1 MRGTYFGAQGVFAG
15 LNGVPFDGY
24 EIHMGDT
31 ALLDEGKP
39 LTEITTLDGQTK
51 RDGASCG
58 NVWGSYVHGIFERA
72 ESAQGLVNALFATKG
87 LSSTAAAIDYRSY
100 QEEQYDKLAAGLRE
114 SLDMERVYRI
124 LNGEE

>member
-1 MRGTYFGAQGVFAG
+1 M
-15 LNGVPFDGY
+15 
-24 EIHMGDT
+24 
-31 ALLDEGKP
+31 
-39 LTEITTLDGQTK
+39 
-51 RDGASCG
+51 
-58 NVWGSYVHGIFERA
+58 HGIFERA

-100 QEEQYDKLAAGLRE
+100 QEEQYDKLAAGVRE

>member
-1 MRGTYFGAQGVFAG
+1 
-15 LNGVPFDGY
+15 
-24 EIHMGDT
+24 MGDT
-31 ALLDEGKP
+31 AFLDDGKP

-72 ESAQGLVNALFATKG
+72 ESAQGLVNALFAAKG
-87 LSSTAAAIDYRSY
+87 LSPTAAAIDYRSY